1 MKSFISKILY
11 ILIKYYDYKSYRD
24 IKFFS
29 ASMLLLFFI
38 SLNILTLSILFLWDN
53 VNLSFKLSSEKKL
66 NDMLNFLIFSIPY
79 FILINIYFK
88 ESEILA
94 MDVTDKQLRKWQR
107 IMVIYIVFTF
117 LALIMSGIYYHKYIK
132 A

>member
-1 MKSFISKILY
+1 
-11 ILIKYYDYKSYRD
+11 
-24 IKFFS
+24 
-29 ASMLLLFFI
+29 
-38 SLNILTLSILFLWDN
+38 
-53 VNLSFKLSSEKKL
+53 
-66 NDMLNFLIFSIPY
+66 MLNFLIFSIPY

-88 ESEILA
+88 ESEILS